1 MNHKATWNKFSI
13 SFVKKAF
20 KFMLLHMSMQFFIP
34 PGFRTLLLKFCG
46 VTFKNR
52 KSVFIGT
59 DVLFDNLKDTKTTIG
74 ENVTITTGSK
84 IINHFPVLSTQGIT
98 EYEMGDII
106 IGDNVFIGMNSLII
120 KPVTIGN
127 GAIIGAGSVVTKDI
141 PELSIVGGNPA
152 KVIGR
157 VEESA

>member
-1 MNHKATWNKFSI
+1 
-13 SFVKKAF
+13 
-20 KFMLLHMSMQFFIP
+20 MLLHMSMQFFIP

-120 KPVTIGN
+120 KSVTIGN